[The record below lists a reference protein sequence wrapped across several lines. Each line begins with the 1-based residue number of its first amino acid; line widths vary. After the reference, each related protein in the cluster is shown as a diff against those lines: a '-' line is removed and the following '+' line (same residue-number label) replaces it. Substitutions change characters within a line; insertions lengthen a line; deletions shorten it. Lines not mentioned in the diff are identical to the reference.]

1 MYYVVFTIDLLSSSL
16 AGIHIM
22 AKSVKALI
30 TPEVLKWARER
41 RIRLDIDLAAEKLKI
56 DPERLTDWESGK
68 DQPTFAQ
75 LKKIANIYKTHVS
88 IFYLPKPPTD
98 FHPLTDYRVL
108 PQTTTPDNEQTY
120 RLKANILEAFDR
132 RETLIEFYELLEM
145 PFPEGTLKIKRNESP
160 THASEKIRKFLNINT
175 DQLPRTK
182 DRYKILKFWK
192 RTVEAKG
199 ILVCQTSA
207 NTHLSVEL
215 NTFRGFC
222 IAQKPFPV
230 IVVNSQDSPNGRIF
244 TILHELVHI
253 ALGESIIQNMKYED
267 ASFQNVNP
275 VEVFCNQVA
284 AEVLVPE
291 KELLAIVEPPFN
303 SKLLT
308 EASQHFGVSIEVIM
322 RRLLTLKKITRRM
335 YQTFRIEQQKYNE
348 TDQNPKGFPHY
359 HTRLLNATGEY
370 FARTAF
376 SAYYE
381 DKITLA
387 DLTSVF
393 SNCATK
399 HIFKIESAIFK

>member
-1 MYYVVFTIDLLSSSL
+1 
-16 AGIHIM
+16 M

-41 RIRLDIDLAAEKLKI
+41 RINLDLDLAAEKLKI
-56 DPERLTDWESGK
+56 DPERLTDWEDGK
-68 DQPTFAQ
+68 EQPTFAQ

-108 PQTTTPDNEQTY
+108 PQTTAPDNEQTY
-120 RLKANILEAFDR
+120 RLKANILEVFDR
-132 RETLIEFYELLEM
+132 RETLIDFYELLDM
-145 PFPEGTLKIKRNESP
+145 PFPEVSIKVNRNE
-160 THASEKIRKFLNINT
+160 TYIRAAEKIRKFLNTNT
-175 DQLPRTK
+175 EILPRTK
-182 DRYKILKFWK
+182 DRYKVLKFWK
-192 RTVEAKG
+192 RTVESKG

-215 NTFRGFC
+215 KTFRGFC

-230 IVVNSQDSPNGRIF
+230 IVLNSQDSPNGRIF

-267 ASFQNVNP
+267 VSFQNVDP

-291 KELLAIVEPPFN
+291 KELLTIVEPPF
-303 SKLLT
+303 SLKLLT
-308 EASQHFGVSIEVIM
+308 EACQHFGVSIEVIM
-322 RRLLTLKKITRRM
+322 RRLLTLKKITRQM
-335 YQTFRIEQQKYNE
+335 YQTFRIEQQNKYNE

-399 HIFKIESAIFK
+399 HLSKIESSIFK